1 MALDEFMLK
10 IFVQVNL
17 SDDDDDDDDDDCIPC
32 IQVTGVLTQ
41 GRGDGKEWVTAFM
54 ISHSMD
60 AFHWKYIT
68 DVYGNQRVY
77 GTELLNYI
85 ESITVRFIRY

>member
-1 MALDEFMLK
+1 MMTMMMMMMMIVYL
-10 IFVQVNL
+10 V
-17 SDDDDDDDDDDCIPC
+17 
-32 IQVTGVLTQ
+32 QVTGVLTQ
-41 GRGDGKEWVTAFM
+41 GRGDGEEWVKAFM

-77 GTELLNYI
+77 VTRL
-85 ESITVRFIRY
+85 F